1 MLRVDWSKA
10 APRRMSTLLAGVR
23 GDQHPTC
30 IGTRKRGHVIEKEVK
45 ARASND
51 EKPLM
56 RRRLISATLL
66 AYCLLSAPGLWAAE
80 PPPEWNAIGDQ
91 TARLLAEYIR
101 IDTQNPPGRTVEAV
115 EFLQRLLREAGLEIE
130 VIAADPEK
138 PILRATLRG
147 TGQRP
152 KPIVLLNH
160 MDVVPAEPSQW
171 SVPPLSGEIRNGTVY
186 GRGAIDM
193 KGFGLVQLMA
203 LRLLAERGERPEP
216 DIVFLAVPDEEIG
229 GALGT
234 AWLAENHPELMD
246 AVGVWDEGG
255 LALTGAF
262 PKPLLFISVTEK
274 QVLWLRLV
282 VEGPAGHGSRPFPSA
297 APLRLQR
304 ALERVFANLPAPH
317 LTPVSRQVF
326 RQYGSVTAGLE
337 GFALRHLGNPIV
349 WLFADGLLQQ
359 DPTFNAL
366 NRNTISLTVL
376 RAGSRPNVIP
386 GRAEAVLDCR
396 LLPDTT
402 QDRFLTQL
410 RQTIADPA
418 VQIEIIQPTEP
429 AAVSPTDNPLFVAI
443 ENAARQVYPEAII
456 GPTMTVSGTD
466 SRFFRRHG
474 VPAYGFSPILL
485 SEELRATAHGVD
497 ERLPVE

>member
-1 MLRVDWSKA
+1 M
-10 APRRMSTLLAGVR
+10 
-23 GDQHPTC
+23 
-30 IGTRKRGHVIEKEVK
+30 IEKEVK
-45 ARASND
+45 VRASND

-366 NRNTISLTVL
+366 NRNHKFL
-376 RAGSRPNVIP
+376 SRFCAP
-386 GRAEAVLDCR
+386 A
-396 LLPDTT
+396 
-402 QDRFLTQL
+402 
-410 RQTIADPA
+410 ADPM
-418 VQIEIIQPTEP
+418 
-429 AAVSPTDNPLFVAI
+429 L
-443 ENAARQVYPEAII
+443 
-456 GPTMTVSGTD
+456 
-466 SRFFRRHG
+466 SRG
-474 VPAYGFSPILL
+474 VPKRSW
-485 SEELRATAHGVD
+485 TAVYCPTPRKIGS
-497 ERLPVE
+497 